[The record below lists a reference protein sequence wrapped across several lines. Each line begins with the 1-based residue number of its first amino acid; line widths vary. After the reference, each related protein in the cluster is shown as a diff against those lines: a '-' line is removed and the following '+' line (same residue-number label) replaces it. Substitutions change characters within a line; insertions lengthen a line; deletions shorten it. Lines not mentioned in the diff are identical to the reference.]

1 MKKDAN
7 FKSVVK
13 NMLGMAMLSSD
24 MIRIQEY
31 DATDLRVV
39 FCVTCLKRDVQLV
52 TAMVLNVSLWW
63 SMRNYWRL
71 VIVTFADDED
81 LQCEL
86 QRLMKLP
93 IETGNVVLCSGG
105 KCGKQLAA
113 DKLATDRPDWMPRL
127 STDVSAGG
135 IVCSP
140 VQMPYMNYWHAS
152 IAKNTSHEAG
162 MYCFPGTGSL
172 LVNLDCDQ
180 VVPIAYVN
188 AALQTFHQNLQMT
201 GFCLCCDIAGALT
214 GRLGY
219 RQEDFLFIGG
229 YDEDG
234 PPTAG
239 QDVDIKQRL
248 FQHGKNRGCKPHHV
262 QWLKTTEVCGLALP
276 NDFKDT
282 TPAHDRGKSKIVNC
296 DPQFLQ
302 MFTCDLTQA
311 WEKIRA
317 STWTTYWKPLLDNK
331 VIIRNLTVK
340 SKKAGLGAWWVVIKR
355 NVVSQIDTQ
364 DFDEAH
370 GRPAAGSADVDM
382 VNEAPIAPRV
392 SSGPAQSV
400 VGRDVGISVE
410 IFIVGASEIKYKT
423 RTRISSLGRSND
435 YDVVVFPNLSQAS
448 SCFLIHGMCVIRLQ
462 VVPASCLHV
471 AVQANTWRRR
481 AGQCLQRRQPGAR
494 GFGGGI
500 PHVASNREE
509 FNKNFVF

>member
-39 FCVTCLKRDVQLV
+39 FCVTCLKRDDQLV

-113 DKLATDRPDWMPRL
+113 DKLATDRPDWMPRQ

-172 LVNLDCDQ
+172 LINLDCDQ
-180 VVPIAYVN
+180 VVPIAYVS

-248 FQHGKNRGCKPHHV
+248 FQHGKNRGCKPHQV

-276 NDFKDT
+276 NDFEDT

-410 IFIVGASEIKYKT
+410 IFIVGASEIQYKT
-423 RTRISSLGRSND
+423 RTRSSSLGRSND

-448 SCFLIHGMCVIRLQ
+448 SCF
-462 VVPASCLHV
+462 
-471 AVQANTWRRR
+471 
-481 AGQCLQRRQPGAR
+481 
-494 GFGGGI
+494 
-500 PHVASNREE
+500 
-509 FNKNFVF
+509 